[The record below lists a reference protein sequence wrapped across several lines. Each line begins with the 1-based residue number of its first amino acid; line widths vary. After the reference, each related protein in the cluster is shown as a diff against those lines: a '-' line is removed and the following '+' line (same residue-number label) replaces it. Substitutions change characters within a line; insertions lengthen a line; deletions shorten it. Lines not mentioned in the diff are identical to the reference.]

1 MIHVDQL
8 SKTYGAVEAISDVSF
23 KVETGAVVG
32 LLGPNGAGKTTTMR
46 ILCGCIGATAGM
58 ATIDGQDVSLAPAA
72 VKASIGYLPET
83 PPLYGH
89 MVVRDF
95 IRFAA
100 TIKGVEDVDAATD
113 AVIQT
118 VGLDHDVG
126 GMPAAERIISH
137 LSKGYQQRVG
147 LAQALVHSPSVLV
160 LDEPTSGLDPAQRRD
175 LRDLLRRLAH
185 AQNRTVILSTHVLAE
200 VEAICDEVVVISA
213 GRVVAQDR
221 IDTLRGTGSVIRL
234 RVGLPSDALVST
246 LSEIDHVAE
255 VIDQGDG
262 RIQLT
267 VTADVRAEVARAA
280 AAFDLLELS
289 QSEGLEDIYLRLTGG
304 QA

>member
-1 MIHVDQL
+1 
-8 SKTYGAVEAISDVSF
+8 
-23 KVETGAVVG
+23 
-32 LLGPNGAGKTTTMR
+32 MR

>member
-113 AVIQT
+113 EVIQT

>member
-1 MIHVDQL
+1 MIQVDQL
-8 SKTYGAVEAISDVSF
+8 SKTYGAVEAISGVSF
-23 KVETGAVVG
+23 EVQAGAVVG

-46 ILCGCIGATAGM
+46 ILCGCIGATEGS
-58 ATIDGQDVSLAPAA
+58 ATIAGHDVALAPAT

-100 TIKGVEDVDAATD
+100 TIKGVDDVDAATD

-118 VGLDHDVG
+118 VGLDLDVG
-126 GMPAAERIISH
+126 GMPASERIISH

-175 LRDLLRRLAH
+175 LRELLQRLAR

-200 VEAICDEVVVISA
+200 VEAICDEVVIISG
-213 GRVVAQDR
+213 GRVVAQDS
-221 IDTLRGTGSVIRL
+221 IEALRGTGSMIRL
-234 RVGLPSDALVST
+234 RVGRPSDDLATALSA
-246 LSEIDHVAE
+246 LSDVDE
-255 VIDQGDG
+255 VIHQGEG
-262 RIQLT
+262 RFQLT
-267 VTADVRAEVARAA
+267 VTADVRAEVARLAS
-280 AAFDLLELS
+280 AFDLLELS

-304 QA
+304 RA

>member
-8 SKTYGAVEAISDVSF
+8 SKTYGAVDAISGVSF
-23 KVETGAVVG
+23 KVQAGAVVG

-46 ILCGCIGATAGM
+46 ILCGCIGATAGT
-58 ATIDGQDVSLAPAA
+58 ATINGQDVALAPAA
-72 VKASIGYLPET
+72 VKSAIGYLPET

-100 TIKGVEDVDAATD
+100 TIKGVSDVEGATD

-126 GMPAAERIISH
+126 GLPASERIISH

-147 LAQALVHSPSVLV
+147 LAQALVHDPAVLV

-175 LRDLLRRLAH
+175 LRDLLKRLAR

-200 VEAICDEVVVISA
+200 VEAICDEVVIISG
-213 GRVVAQDR
+213 GRVVAQDS
-221 IDTLRGTGSVIRL
+221 IEALRGTGSMIRL
-234 RVGLPSDALVST
+234 RVGQPSDDLVDT
-246 LSEIDHVAE
+246 LSALRGVSE
-255 VIDQGDG
+255 VVDEGEG
-262 RIQLT
+262 RLQLT
-267 VTADVRAEVARAA
+267 VGADVRADVAREAA
-280 AAFDLLELS
+280 VFDLLELS